1 MVKKKI
7 LKKRIYSYKDIP
19 VNNIKLK
26 SMKGLIPYNP
36 SAKMRDKEYVAIGL
50 CECIKDND
58 VESFKEIL
66 RTHLELTN
74 KDDFSKKTGI
84 ARRTL
89 FRMLSP
95 EGNPT
100 FENVCKMVHAL
111 CA

>member
-1 MVKKKI
+1 MPKKKI
-7 LKKRIYSYKDIP
+7 LKKRVYSMKDIP
-19 VNNIKLK
+19 IGKGFK
-26 SMKGLIPYNP
+26 TMEGLIHDSP
-36 SAKMRDKEYVAIGL
+36 ATRMRDKEYVAVGL
-50 CECIKDND
+50 WECIKDND

-74 KDDFSKKTGI
+74 KDEFAKKTGI